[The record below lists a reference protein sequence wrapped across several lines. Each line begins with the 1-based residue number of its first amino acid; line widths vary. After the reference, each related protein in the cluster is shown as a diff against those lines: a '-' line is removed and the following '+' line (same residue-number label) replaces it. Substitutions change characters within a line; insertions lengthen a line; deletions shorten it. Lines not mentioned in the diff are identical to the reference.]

1 MSIMT
6 KSLILMGY
14 MGCGKSA
21 IGPLISS
28 QISLPFIDLDRYIEI
43 SEKSS
48 ISNIFDNYGEIYFRK
63 KERFYLEQVFLKQS
77 PFVISLGGGTPC
89 YFNNIDYLNLRDD
102 TVSIFLKTSPKEL
115 ASRLYIDKE
124 HRPMISHLQSKQEL
138 ELYVSK
144 HIFERLPF
152 YEKAKKTIDTDNKS
166 IETIV
171 QEIHS
176 TLT

>member
-1 MSIMT
+1 MI

-21 IGPLISS
+21 LGPLISS
-28 QISLPFIDLDRYIEI
+28 QTSLPFIDLDKYIEN

-48 ISNIFDNYGEIYFRK
+48 ISDIFKNYGEIYFRK

-89 YFNNIDYLNLRDD
+89 YFDNIDYLNLKDD
-102 TVSIFLKTSPKEL
+102 AVSIFLKTSPKEL
-115 ASRLYIDKE
+115 ALRLYKDKD

-138 ELYVSK
+138 EEYVAK
-144 HIFERLPF
+144 HVFERLPF
-152 YEKAKKTIDTDNKS
+152 YKKAKKTIDTDNKS

-171 QEIHS
+171 EEIHLI
-176 TLT
+176 LT

>member
-1 MSIMT
+1 MI

-21 IGPLISS
+21 LGPLISS
-28 QISLPFIDLDRYIEI
+28 QTSLPFIDLDKYIENR
-43 SEKSS
+43 EKSS
-48 ISNIFDNYGEIYFRK
+48 ISDIFNNNGEIYFRK

-89 YFNNIDYLNLRDD
+89 YFDNIDYLNLKEDA
-102 TVSIFLKTSPKEL
+102 VSIFLKTSPKEL
-115 ASRLYIDKE
+115 VLRLYKDKD

-138 ELYVSK
+138 EEYVAK
-144 HIFERLPF
+144 HVFERLPF
-152 YEKAKKTIDTDNKS
+152 YEKAKITIDTDNKS

-171 QEIHS
+171 EEINLI
-176 TLT
+176 LT

>member
-1 MSIMT
+1 MI

-21 IGPLISS
+21 LGPLISS
-28 QISLPFIDLDRYIEI
+28 QTSLSFIDLDKYIENR
-43 SEKSS
+43 EKSS
-48 ISNIFDNYGEIYFRK
+48 ISDIFNNNGEIYFRK

-89 YFNNIDYLNLRDD
+89 YFDNIDYLNLKEDA
-102 TVSIFLKTSPKEL
+102 VSIFLKTSPKEL
-115 ASRLYIDKE
+115 VLRLYKDKD

-138 ELYVSK
+138 EEYVAK
-144 HIFERLPF
+144 HVFERLPF
-152 YEKAKKTIDTDNKS
+152 YEKAKITIDTDNKS

-171 QEIHS
+171 EEINLI
-176 TLT
+176 LT